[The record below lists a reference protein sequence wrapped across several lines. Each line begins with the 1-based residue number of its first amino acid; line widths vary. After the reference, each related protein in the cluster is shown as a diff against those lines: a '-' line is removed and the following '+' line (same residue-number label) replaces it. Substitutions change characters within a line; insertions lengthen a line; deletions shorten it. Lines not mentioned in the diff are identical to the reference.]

1 MNYPAWSDL
10 NNSSVVPP
18 LGARHAPDIGP
29 VAVMAS
35 CEPDF
40 KLIRSCNAIS
50 KTVPFFTSTLMTLQK
65 PHEGLCVTG
74 PFLGA
79 PYAVM
84 LLESLIA
91 RGADKIIVLGWC
103 GAISKTLAVGDIIV
117 PVKSIVDEGTSCNY
131 KTLDTEL
138 PVSSPH
144 KEFSQQVS
152 EHLRSSGISI
162 KEETIWTTDAIYR
175 ETRNK
180 INHFHHM
187 GAHAVEMECSALFSV
202 AEYRKV
208 QLASV
213 LVVSDSVAF
222 EDWNP
227 GFGKKQFKA
236 ARKNA
241 CASVMEFAKKM
252 CRHE

>member
-40 KLIRSCNAIS
+40 KLIRSCHAVS
-50 KTVPFFTSTLMTLQK
+50 KTGAFFTSTLITLQP
-65 PHEGLCVTG
+65 PHEGICVTG

-91 RGADKIIVLGWC
+91 RGADKIIFIGWC
-103 GAISKTLAVGDIIV
+103 GATSDRLSVGDIIV
-117 PVKSIVDEGTSCNY
+117 PVNAIVDEGTSCNY
-131 KTLDTEL
+131 KMLDAGL

-144 KEFSQQVS
+144 KGFSRKLS
-152 EHLRSSGISI
+152 DHLRSSAGAV

-175 ETRNK
+175 ETRKK
-180 INHFHHM
+180 IDYFCSL
-187 GAHAVEMECSALFSV
+187 GAQAVEMECSALFSV

-213 LVVSDSVAF
+213 LIVSDSVASK
-222 EDWNP
+222 DWTP
-227 GFGKKQFKA
+227 GFRKKQFKS

-241 CASVMEFAKKM
+241 CASVMEFARKM
-252 CRHE
+252 CSNE

>member
-29 VAVMAS
+29 VAVMVSSA
-35 CEPDF
+35 PDV
-40 KLIRSCNAIS
+40 KLIQSNNAVS
-50 KTVPFFTSTLMTLQK
+50 KTSAFFTSTLMTLAT
-65 PHEGLCVTG
+65 PHEGICVTG

-91 RGADKIIVLGWC
+91 RGAHKIIVLGWC
-103 GAISKTLAVGDIIV
+103 GATSDRLAVGDIIV
-117 PVKSIVDEGTSCNY
+117 PAKAIVDEGTSRHY
-131 KTLDTEL
+131 KKLDKAL
-138 PVSSPH
+138 PMSFPH
-144 KEFSQQVS
+144 PDFSRQAAD
-152 EHLRSSGISI
+152 HLIASGICI

-180 INHFHHM
+180 INHFCSL

-202 AEYRKV
+202 AAYKNV
-208 QLASV
+208 KLASI
-213 LVVSDSVAF
+213 LVVSDSVASD
-222 EDWNP
+222 DWTP
-227 GFGKKQFKA
+227 GFGKKQFKT

-241 CASVMEFAKKM
+241 CASVMAFAKKM
-252 CRHE
+252 CAHE